1 MSNNPQKPEQQ
12 AAPQAPQKRDFN
24 NFLAGKMAEKAAR
37 NDATLE
43 KREAGRQEWLKKPV
57 TQAQAAAFFEKKK
70 KEIEQRS
77 PEEKK
82 AAERAFFARKHEQ
95 NNKQRE
101 SFFNTLK
108 GQDRYAGVSDERL
121 YKVAEARQNFARA
134 LASDGIK
141 AQITADGQKPQFG
154 KPVQMIDNPEFGK
167 RMEEFDK
174 FYSNSENLDAMLD
187 KAASMI
193 EQQRGEKEAAKA
205 ANTQQAGETLER

>member
-12 AAPQAPQKRDFN
+12 TAPQKRDFN

-37 NDATLE
+37 NDSTLE
-43 KREAGRQEWLKKPV
+43 KRAAGREAWLKAPV

-70 KEIEQRS
+70 AEIEQRT
-77 PEEKK
+77 PEQKK
-82 AAERAFFARKHEQ
+82 DAERAFFARKMDQ
-95 NNKQRE
+95 NNRQRE
-101 SFFNTLK
+101 GYFNALK

-121 YKVAEARQNFARA
+121 YKVAESRVNFARA
-134 LASDGIK
+134 LNADGIK
-141 AQITADGQKPQFG
+141 AQTTVDGQKPQFG
-154 KPVQMIDNPEFGK
+154 KPVVMVDNPEFGK

-174 FYSNSENLDAMLD
+174 FYSNSKNVDTLLD

-193 EQQRGEKEAAKA
+193 EQQREEKSAAKA